1 MTYDEKWDVLA
12 SYSKH
17 KNRLK
22 TLLLE
27 REELRD
33 LKKMSDDVGGVP
45 TPGNV
50 SDPTGNTAVRLM
62 RTMHDV
68 ERELRYSV
76 TQMEKVK
83 RFIRNS
89 SGINHDEK
97 YILFLKFL
105 RGKSNREIQEITNAL
120 SKDAVRKQIYRIV
133 QRMEPK
139 EAGD

>member
-1 MTYDEKWDVLA
+1 
-12 SYSKH
+12 
-17 KNRLK
+17 
-22 TLLLE
+22 
-27 REELRD
+27 
-33 LKKMSDDVGGVP
+33 
-45 TPGNV
+45 
-50 SDPTGNTAVRLM
+50 M

>member
-1 MTYDEKWDVLA
+1 VTYDEKWDVLA

-50 SDPTGNTAVRLM
+50 SDPTGNLRRRLM
-62 RTMHDV
+62 STDSPKFRLMIFHF
-68 ERELRYSV
+68 ER
-76 TQMEKVK
+76 
-83 RFIRNS
+83 RNED
-89 SGINHDEK
+89 G
-97 YILFLKFL
+97 Y
-105 RGKSNREIQEITNAL
+105 GA
-120 SKDAVRKQIYRIV
+120 
-133 QRMEPK
+133 
-139 EAGD
+139 